1 MRDKDFLTGLRWALM
16 EWRIR
21 RIKAARALRGM
32 SAEQLVA
39 ECSWEVTLQRQ
50 LESGKKSPTPGQ
62 LYEMALALDV
72 DVAYFIYEEANP
84 FAHVVPMG
92 DDPLVI
98 YPRSADDD
106 DAAADDDP
114 HTEVEPG
121 TPGTDPDSERSGM
134 IGSLKRDGE
143 GQKRDSA

>member
-39 ECSWEVTLQRQ
+39 QCSWEVTLQRQ
-50 LESGKKSPTPGQ
+50 FEGGKKSPTPGQ
-62 LYEMALALDV
+62 LYEMAAALRV
-72 DVAYFIYEEANP
+72 DVAYFLHEEAEP
-84 FAHVVPMG
+84 FPTVVTMG
-92 DDPLVI
+92 DDVLVI
-98 YPRSADDD
+98 HRRDADA
-106 DAAADDDP
+106 DAEAADTAP
-114 HTEVEPG
+114 
-121 TPGTDPDSERSGM
+121 SRSGAGGKQGKPK
-134 IGSLKRDGE
+134 GSGRSVSRVSPTQVRA